1 MRKFNLNCKTF
12 FFFSELQT
20 LTQQVSQLEN
30 QVASKAEKEKMLEAD
45 VKASKDLIY
54 RLEVQM
60 DKLKLDLAD
69 SESKR
74 KQYEAEN
81 EELNAHISALEARL
95 EDETRRQQ
103 QLESLVANSREKD
116 FQVERS
122 TQGISRERDELSDKL
137 TSLQQRR

>member
-1 MRKFNLNCKTF
+1 MWKFNLKCKIF